1 MRRRPP
7 RYTRTDTLFPYT
19 TLFRSQRHLAGLGI
33 DTGGDLA
40 HPEIAFDAVAWC
52 AGDDRRGIGLLFAL
66 GHRRRR
72 RAIVP
77 RRLRRGHFHKLG
89 GPVLEIG
96 IVGGPEPRGRTLA
109 SEMGRAA
116 GRARGGK

>member
-1 MRRRPP
+1 MLEKR
-7 RYTRTDTLFPYT
+7 FVVEQ
-19 TLFRSQRHLAGLGI
+19 QRHLAGLGI

-66 GHRRRR
+66 GHRRQP

-77 RRLRRGHFHKLG
+77 RPLRSEEHTSELQSLMRKSYAVFCLKKKKMEIWSIVNRL
-89 GPVLEIG
+89 V
-96 IVGGPEPRGRTLA
+96 
-109 SEMGRAA
+109 
-116 GRARGGK
+116 